1 MIDSS
6 SCTSSVSDSRLG
18 LHVNSAMN
26 AAYNDYYM
34 TTLPK
39 RIVTKL
45 GLKYYAVKAFKLT
58 VVSYNNILVQN

>member
-1 MIDSS
+1 
-6 SCTSSVSDSRLG
+6 
-18 LHVNSAMN
+18 MN
-26 AAYNDYYM
+26 AAYNNYYM